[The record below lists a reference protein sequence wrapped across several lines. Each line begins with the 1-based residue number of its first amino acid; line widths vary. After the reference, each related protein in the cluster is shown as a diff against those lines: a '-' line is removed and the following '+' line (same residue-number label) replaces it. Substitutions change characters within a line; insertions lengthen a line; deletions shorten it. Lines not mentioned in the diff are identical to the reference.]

1 MKVILVILGVLV
13 VLWASGG
20 EAKDFKFPEI
30 TGWKQSVE
38 IQTFSRKH
46 TRGTL
51 ETHKRDVD
59 AERTY
64 RYSVRKSAALAP
76 PCRTGSDRILARPFG
91 DWPRISNQR
100 ASSHGVALMASG

>member
-30 TGWKQSVE
+30 TGWKQSGE
-38 IQTFSRKH
+38 IQTFGRKH

-51 ETHKRDVD
+51 MQ
-59 AERTY
+59 
-64 RYSVRKSAALAP
+64 SVRSVIQYESQQL
-76 PCRTGSDRILARPFG
+76 
-91 DWPRISNQR
+91 
-100 ASSHGVALMASG
+100 